1 MVSNAVPLG
10 VQARVDV
17 GAGLADTRSPLYAR
31 LRGGGTMHARVAFYR
46 LRSGSF
52 EQVVRTVEAPGGL
65 LEIFR
70 GRPGFQSYELIETG
84 AGLVSV
90 SHWESSAQ
98 ADAATHAAAAWVADH
113 IDDLVKLQQSDTGEV
128 VLSSLAAAATR

>member
-1 MVSNAVPLG
+1 MVPTSCRWGCRHGLTPSLALPILG
-10 VQARVDV
+10 H
-17 GAGLADTRSPLYAR
+17 SLYAR
-31 LRGGGTMHARVAFYR
+31 LRGVGTMHARVAFYR

-52 EQVVRTVEAPGGL
+52 EEVVRAVEAPGGL

-90 SHWESSAQ
+90 SHWGSSAQ
-98 ADAATHAAAAWVADH
+98 ADAATHAARA
-113 IDDLVKLQQSDTGEV
+113 G
-128 VLSSLAAAATR
+128 

>member
-1 MVSNAVPLG
+1 
-10 VQARVDV
+10 
-17 GAGLADTRSPLYAR
+17 
-31 LRGGGTMHARVAFYR
+31 MHARVAFYR

-52 EQVVRTVEAPGGL
+52 EQVVHALEAPGGL

-90 SHWESSAQ
+90 SHWESSEQ
-98 ADAATHAAAAWVADH
+98 ADAATHAAAAWVAGH
-113 IDDLVKLQQSDTGEV
+113 IDDLVKLQQSDIGEV
-128 VLSSLAAAATR
+128 VLSSLAAAPTR